1 MLEVQRETTETITV
15 RISKK
20 EFIEILEKNIAG
32 LSDKPCLGDDVY
44 YTFLA
49 YNGPGSALCKDIS
62 TIDVIKEIKRS
73 V

>member
-49 YNGPGSALCKDIS
+49 ALCKDIS